1 MGRKGK
7 FNDAQDAHSN
17 TYMDELVAKLDAGM
31 IVRKFT
37 NYYNNVYKKT
47 HPDEPSAPELI
58 KSNPLLKF
66 NSVLS
71 GPQRAADTGINEVA
85 AYQIMLKEK
94 WDALSEEE
102 QNEWDSQA
110 EDEAGDVE
118 LNQKDFASN
127 IHLALRTLC
136 QGGIV
141 GDAELMLFY
150 SFRNTKTGELVA
162 GTVHG
167 HCKQNT
173 ANFGGEDL
181 QNTYGMR
188 WAQFADSMILR
199 PQFPTIASATVDDK
213 GTVIFPAVDLEKI
226 PVVELR
232 VLLDEYLQQHWVNRP
247 CRTVGEL
254 PVPWDEI
261 IAAPRKFYDT
271 ERFTL
276 PFSLKS
282 PVLLNTIETLA
293 LGEYFN
299 STRCSGPFYFN
310 NPQSSS
316 PPASRQSSL
325 PVVEPNTPA
334 AILPQAT
341 PSPSAPTSP
350 PSHPSVSTTPPALS
364 NQEATKGKKR
374 KRKAT
379 LMKTAR
385 KKTQG
390 CQQSD

>member
-1 MGRKGK
+1 
-7 FNDAQDAHSN
+7 
-17 TYMDELVAKLDAGM
+17 MDHLCNLQM

-71 GPQRAADTGINEVA
+71 GRQLFSRECRDEISHLSAQRAADTGINEVA

-118 LNQKDFASN
+118 L
-127 IHLALRTLC
+127 
-136 QGGIV
+136 
-141 GDAELMLFY
+141 
-150 SFRNTKTGELVA
+150 FRNTKTGELVA

-232 VLLDEYLQQHWVNRP
+232 VLLDEYLQQRW
-247 CRTVGEL
+247 VGEL

-364 NQEATKGKKR
+364 NQEATKGKNPSDR
-374 KRKAT
+374 ILNLVGHLAVQ
-379 LMKTAR
+379 LP
-385 KKTQG
+385 KKDPLQRAQPRPRSKNRNG
-390 CQQSD
+390 RLINCVFGSLGLFKLLVGEQFKQVFD